1 MFLAPGLPADAPP
14 PEALLDG
21 PDADAFAGGRTLGA
35 GDRGRFVRAL
45 QQRLAR
51 IPALGFEDPGRY
63 YDVYDRATREAVLR
77 LQVEAG
83 LPPTGVVDGPT
94 WEALEAARAAAEAEP
109 PPSPAR
115 PPAPTPSQ
123 PRRAHGDAGEPI
135 VYLTFDDGPHPTWTP
150 RVLEVLARH
159 GAVATFF
166 VLGQNVNAHPEIVR
180 RLVEAGHEA
189 ENHTFDHASLDRV
202 DRETFIA
209 EVRDTDRAIHEAA
222 GEAADPIACLRPP
235 YGAVDER
242 THAFAAEL
250 GKEVTLWSVD
260 PQDWR
265 RPDAEQIATHL
276 LAHARP
282 GAILLLH
289 DGGGERSQTVAALDI
304 ALAELNA
311 RGYAFALLCA

>member
-1 MFLAPGLPADAPP
+1 M
-14 PEALLDG
+14 
-21 PDADAFAGGRTLGA
+21 
-35 GDRGRFVRAL
+35 
-45 QQRLAR
+45 
-51 IPALGFEDPGRY
+51 
-63 YDVYDRATREAVLR
+63 R
-77 LQVEAG
+77 LQAGAG

-94 WEALEAARAAAEAEP
+94 WEAVEAALAAAAAAVEAEAAPPTPASRP
-109 PPSPAR
+109 PPSE
-115 PPAPTPSQ
+115 
-123 PRRAHGDAGEPI
+123 PRAAHGGAGEPVI
-135 VYLTFDDGPHPTWTP
+135 YLTFDDGPHPTWTP
-150 RVLEVLARH
+150 RVLEALARH

-166 VLGQNVNAHPEIVR
+166 VLGQNVNAWPELVR

-222 GEAADPIACLRPP
+222 GAGADPIACLRPP

-242 THAFAAEL
+242 TRALAAEL
-250 GKEVTLWSVD
+250 GKAVMLWSVD

-265 RPDAEQIATHL
+265 RPGAEQIAAHL

-282 GAILLLH
+282 GAIVLLH
-289 DGGGERSQTVAALDI
+289 DGGGERSQTVAALETV
-304 ALAELNA
+304 LAELAA